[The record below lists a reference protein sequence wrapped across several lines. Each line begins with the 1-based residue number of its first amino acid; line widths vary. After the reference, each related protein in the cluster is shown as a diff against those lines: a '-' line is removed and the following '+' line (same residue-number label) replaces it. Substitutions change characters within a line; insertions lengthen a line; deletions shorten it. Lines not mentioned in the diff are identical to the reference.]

1 MTKNNKNSISKISDN
16 SEFNYEEFKE
26 SAIKKLYAGKG
37 ILGKEGAFTPLIK
50 EFLEVALKAE
60 LSSHLDQEGNSLD
73 EDFDNKRNGNY
84 SKIVK
89 TDCDQFDLE
98 VPRDRNASFN
108 PQIVKKRQSILT
120 EDLDRKIIGLYG
132 LGMSYSSISKY
143 IKELYDIDISTSTIT
158 NITDKIIP
166 KIAEFKGRQL
176 EEVYPIIFLD
186 AMFFKVKEDGKIIS
200 KAFYSVLGVNLE
212 GKKDILGIYVQESE
226 GANFWLNV
234 LTDLKNRGV
243 KDILIA
249 CVDGLKGF
257 PEAINSA
264 FPNTEIQL
272 CVIHQIRNS
281 LKYVASKNQKE
292 FMADLKEVYKATT
305 KEYAEEKLL
314 ELDEKWGKKYPAVTR
329 SWQNNWDNL
338 SNYFKYPD
346 EIRKII
352 YTTNSVEGFHRQ
364 VRKITK
370 TKGSFSSS
378 QALEKLLYLAI
389 QNILEKWN
397 KPINNWSLIIS
408 QFAIRFEGRVKLD
421 LA

>member
-1 MTKNNKNSISKISDN
+1 MIFNHSKFTIN
-16 SEFNYEEFKE
+16 PPL
-26 SAIKKLYAGKG
+26 KKRYFGLVFGGHYK
-37 ILGKEGAFTPLIK
+37 
-50 EFLEVALKAE
+50 
-60 LSSHLDQEGNSLD
+60 
-73 EDFDNKRNGNY
+73 
-84 SKIVK
+84 
-89 TDCDQFDLE
+89 
-98 VPRDRNASFN
+98 

>member
-1 MTKNNKNSISKISDN
+1 
-16 SEFNYEEFKE
+16 
-26 SAIKKLYAGKG
+26 
-37 ILGKEGAFTPLIK
+37 
-50 EFLEVALKAE
+50 
-60 LSSHLDQEGNSLD
+60 
-73 EDFDNKRNGNY
+73 
-84 SKIVK
+84 
-89 TDCDQFDLE
+89 
-98 VPRDRNASFN
+98 
-108 PQIVKKRQSILT
+108 
-120 EDLDRKIIGLYG
+120 
-132 LGMSYSSISKY
+132 
-143 IKELYDIDISTSTIT
+143 
-158 NITDKIIP
+158 
-166 KIAEFKGRQL
+166 
-176 EEVYPIIFLD
+176 
-186 AMFFKVKEDGKIIS
+186 
-200 KAFYSVLGVNLE
+200 
-212 GKKDILGIYVQESE
+212 
-226 GANFWLNV
+226 
-234 LTDLKNRGV
+234 
-243 KDILIA
+243 
-249 CVDGLKGF
+249 
-257 PEAINSA
+257 
-264 FPNTEIQL
+264 
-272 CVIHQIRNS
+272 
-281 LKYVASKNQKE
+281 
-292 FMADLKEVYKATT
+292 MADLKEVYKATT